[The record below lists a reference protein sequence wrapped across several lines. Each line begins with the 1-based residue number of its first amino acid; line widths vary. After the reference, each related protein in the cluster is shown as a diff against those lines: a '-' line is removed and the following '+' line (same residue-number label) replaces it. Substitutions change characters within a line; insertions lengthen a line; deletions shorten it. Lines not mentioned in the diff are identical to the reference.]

1 MNETGIPEHCSLSA
15 LQHGAKTYQDA
26 QVIPLEPGEIEEQLR
41 MARDET
47 SPGTFQGIVDHA
59 HGSYSLDLDA
69 AARQLEKQG
78 L

>member
-1 MNETGIPEHCSLSA
+1 M
-15 LQHGAKTYQDA
+15 
-26 QVIPLEPGEIEEQLR
+26 IPLEAEEIEEQLR
-41 MARDET
+41 LASDGS